1 MSRSLIQTANQSQ
14 QTVALNSIISPGS
27 VQRRFGCDCRLSG
40 NGIEVEGAGYYTV
53 TASITAT
60 PTAIGNVTVVM
71 NENGSAHPGAMA
83 TGSVAAEGDSTNLS
97 IVTTVRKGC
106 CCDTGA
112 SNLTFV
118 LTEWAGIINNISI
131 RVEKA

>member
-1 MSRSLIQTANQSQ
+1 MSRSLIQTVNQSP
-14 QTVALNSIISPGS
+14 QTVALNGIISPGS

-40 NGIEVEGAGYYTV
+40 NGIEVEGIGYYTV

-71 NENGSAHPGAMA
+71 NENGSAHPGAIA
-83 TGSVAAEGDSTNLS
+83 TGSVATVGNSANLT
-97 IVTTVRKGC
+97 IVATVRKGC

-118 LTEWAGIINNISI
+118 LTEGAGVIDNISI